1 MTGAATVTVV
11 DRGAVLDALSTVMDP
26 ELDRDV
32 VELGFVAACSIQRGA
47 VEVVLRLPTYWCA
60 PNFAWLMAEDAR
72 LALQAVP
79 GVERV
84 IVHLAGHHAEE
95 EIAGGVNQDLGFDAA
110 FQGLADSGLADL
122 RRTFREKAFLVR
134 LGRVLDELAGPFGVD
149 LRVGDLPDTSEARAY
164 LRVRSELGLDCSP
177 LAAAITEPDG
187 GQVTDLGLFRRR
199 ARLARVSQ
207 DANTSV
213 CRALLAARDRTDRV
227 AG

>member
-1 MTGAATVTVV
+1 MTGAATATVV

-32 VELGFVAACSIQRGA
+32 VALGFVAACSIRGGT

-72 LALQAVP
+72 LGLLAVP
-79 GVERV
+79 GVERATV
-84 IVHLAGHHAEE
+84 RLAGHHAQD
-95 EIAGGVNQDLGFDAA
+95 EIAGGVNRDLGFDAA
-110 FQGLADSGLADL
+110 FSGLANAGLADL

-134 LGRVLDELAGPFGVD
+134 LGRVLDELTAPFGAD
-149 LRVGDLPDTSEARAY
+149 LRVGDLPDSPEARAY
-164 LRVRSELGLDCSP
+164 LRVRSELSLDCSP
-177 LAAAITEPDG
+177 LAPAITEPDG
-187 GQVTDLGLFRRR
+187 SEVSDLALFRRR

-213 CRALLAARDRTDRV
+213 CRALLAARDRADQV